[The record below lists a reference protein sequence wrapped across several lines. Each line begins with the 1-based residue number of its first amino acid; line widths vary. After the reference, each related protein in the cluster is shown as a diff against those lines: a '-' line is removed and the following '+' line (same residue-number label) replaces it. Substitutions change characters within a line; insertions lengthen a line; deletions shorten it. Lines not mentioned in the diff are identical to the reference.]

1 MIGFEQIQWASNAV
15 YGVAHRTPMLYSAAL
30 SERFGCEI
38 YLKAESLQHTGS
50 FKVRGAANRLAA
62 LTAAERGRGVIAAS
76 AGNHAQGVAVAARRL
91 GVKATVVMPE
101 RAALAKVQAA
111 RRYGAQVILHGEDF
125 DDAIKFATA
134 RALELDMVFIPAF
147 DDERVIAGQGTLGIE
162 IVEDCPEVET
172 VVVPVG
178 GGGLIAGVATAVK
191 AMRPQ
196 ASVIGVQAAAAPAT
210 SLSFQAQ
217 KKCYQDAA
225 PTIADGVAVGSPGDY
240 TLPLLQR
247 YLDACLTVD
256 EEAIAQAIV
265 LLIENAKLVVEGA
278 GALAIA
284 ALLTGAVRPAGK
296 TVAVLSGGNIDIN
309 MLATIVQ
316 RGLLHENRYLNLR
329 MEFEDRPGQL
339 ARLLAIV
346 AATGANVL
354 DVDHL
359 RQDMHLPLRGV
370 EVHLLLETRDLEHI
384 EDLTR
389 QIADAGYVVTESTST
404 TRAFRP
410 VTWR

>member
-1 MIGFEQIQWASNAV
+1 
-15 YGVAHRTPMLYSAAL
+15 
-30 SERFGCEI
+30 
-38 YLKAESLQHTGS
+38 
-50 FKVRGAANRLAA
+50 
-62 LTAAERGRGVIAAS
+62 
-76 AGNHAQGVAVAARRL
+76 
-91 GVKATVVMPE
+91 
-101 RAALAKVQAA
+101 
-111 RRYGAQVILHGEDF
+111 
-125 DDAIKFATA
+125 
-134 RALELDMVFIPAF
+134 
-147 DDERVIAGQGTLGIE
+147 
-162 IVEDCPEVET
+162 
-172 VVVPVG
+172 VPVG
-178 GGGLIAGVATAVK
+178 GGGLIAGIATAVK

-210 SLSFQAQ
+210 SMSFQAR

-225 PTIADGVAVGSPGDY
+225 PTIADGVAVGAPGDY

-339 ARLLAIV
+339 AQLLAIV

-384 EDLTR
+384 EDLTG

-410 VTWR
+410 VTWH

>member
-15 YGVAHRTPMLYSAAL
+15 YEVAHRTPLLYSAAL
-30 SERFGCEI
+30 SERFGGEI

-62 LTAAERGRGVIAAS
+62 LTAAERARGVMAAS

-125 DDAIKFATA
+125 DDAIKFAKA
-134 RALELDMVFIPAF
+134 MALEANMVFIPAF
-147 DDERVIAGQGTLGIE
+147 DDERVIAGQGTLGLE
-162 IVEDCPEVET
+162 IVEDCPGVET
-172 VVVPVG
+172 VIVPVG

-191 AMRPQ
+191 ALRPQ

-284 ALLTGAVRPAGK
+284 ALLTGAVKPAGK

-329 MEFEDRPGQL
+329 MEFEDSPGQL

-370 EVHLLLETRDLEHI
+370 EVHLLLETRDLGHI

-389 QIADAGYVVTESTST
+389 QIADAGYLVTESTST

-410 VTWR
+410 VTWH